1 MAAGML
7 AAICAFNL
15 VGTIGSGWLSDRFDS
30 RWLLFW
36 YYGLRGLSLFYLPST
51 DFGFYEL
58 AIFTAFYGLDWLAT
72 VPPTV
77 KLTADRFGARATI
90 VFGWIFCGHQLGAA
104 LAAYGDRKS
113 TRLNSSH

>member
-7 AAICAFNL
+7 AAIGAFNL

-58 AIFTAFYGLDWLAT
+58 AIFTDFYGLDWLAT

-77 KLTADRFGARATI
+77 KRSEEHTSEL
-90 VFGWIFCGHQLGAA
+90 QSLM
-104 LAAYGDRKS
+104 
-113 TRLNSSH
+113 RLSSAVYCLH